1 MSEAAKK
8 FAGLQPPRF
17 WEMRMN
23 ASAIIFAGTGLTL
36 IGIGTMMFWYYGAV
50 VQMSDGLAA
59 IIEWCF

>member
-1 MSEAAKK
+1 
-8 FAGLQPPRF
+8 
-17 WEMRMN
+17 MN